1 MKVYI
6 SGPME
11 GVKDY
16 LDNFR
21 EAEETI
27 LKLGHD
33 VVNPAKLDKA
43 VKGIGLSREDYLDLD
58 LELLKWC
65 DAIVML
71 DGWQQS
77 RGCNREYGYAVGT
90 SMTIIS
96 YKLLVEMK
104 EKQEQAAEAEML
116 SDQPSDQKP
125 KARRQYINAEDKE
138 AITELYK
145 AGREMEEIAEAL
157 GLYLSAVSRYIK
169 EAGLGDERYKGKA
182 IPSTGS
188 APVTAAVYN
197 GGTGKKGTK
206 GN

>member
-1 MKVYI
+1 MDVI
-6 SGPME
+6 LLE
-11 GVKDY
+11 DVKTLGKKGQIVKINDGY
-16 LDNFR
+16 ARNYVLPKKLGI
-21 EAEETI
+21 EATAKNLND
-27 LKLGHD
+27 LKL
-33 VVNPAKLDKA
+33 AKK
-43 VKGIGLSREDYLDLD
+43 RE
-58 LELLKWC
+58 E
-65 DAIVML
+65 
-71 DGWQQS
+71 
-77 RGCNREYGYAVGT
+77 
-90 SMTIIS
+90 
-96 YKLLVEMK
+96 K
-104 EKQEQAAEAEML
+104 EAAEPDE
-116 SDQPSDQKP
+116 DQSKDLKP

-145 AGREMEEIAEAL
+145 AGREMEEIADVL

>member
-1 MKVYI
+1 MTEKPTKFIEVDWREALRKYADGYDVLRMDIEPRPGKVAPDYI
-6 SGPME
+6 TDSLDDVLQGYHYMVDQMSGPKE
-11 GVKDY
+11 V
-16 LDNFR
+16 
-21 EAEETI
+21 EPQEE
-27 LKLGHD
+27 
-33 VVNPAKLDKA
+33 
-43 VKGIGLSREDYLDLD
+43 
-58 LELLKWC
+58 
-65 DAIVML
+65 
-71 DGWQQS
+71 
-77 RGCNREYGYAVGT
+77 
-90 SMTIIS
+90 
-96 YKLLVEMK
+96 K
-104 EKQEQAAEAEML
+104 ETAGAAE
-116 SDQPSDQKP
+116 DQPKEQKP

-169 EAGLGDERYKGKA
+169 EAGLGEERYKGKA